1 MRRLGSRDRR
11 WKSTCLCGLGS
22 EGPGQERL
30 LLPPLV
36 SVFLTVFF
44 FLSPGFLWA
53 DILFSS
59 SEWAFGEV
67 PDTKPVS
74 YTVTVENTG
83 AEPVSFTLISTCE
96 CLTVEPATFDVG
108 PGSSRNW
115 TVTFEPEGYSGEF
128 RNPIIIRTDDPDMP
142 KAIFQVHGKVNP
154 AGEAAAGADSTGA
167 AAVPG
172 PGSAGE
178 GSDDPAPADGP
189 APAGAEAAG
198 ESSAADITMR
208 YYFSPGCRS
217 CTEFVNDEIPRL
229 EKEFGLEIT
238 LIQRN
243 VLSPKDYEELTA
255 LLAGME
261 RKLEELPVLV
271 FGGRVLQGE
280 RRIRRKV
287 REELEEA
294 AAGGAGAAV
303 GPGSTV
309 PGPEGA
315 ASAPDAAAEDG
326 GKPGSDGGRPEDSR
340 PEDGGAPA
348 GEAQVRKVI
357 PEKLS
362 FLPVIAAGLLD
373 GINPCAFTTII
384 FLISALAVAGRGRK
398 EVLILGICFA
408 VAVFA
413 TYFLVG
419 LGLLSAL
426 RTASYFPVVAEIIR
440 WVLVAALAVFA
451 ALSIYDYTRI
461 RKGNTSEILLQ
472 LPKGIKRRI
481 HASIRERS
489 RSAALVASS
498 LVLGFLIS
506 IFELACTGQVYF
518 PTIAYMVQGENRSLG
533 YLLLAVYNFGFIV
546 PLLAVFLLAY
556 AGVGSE
562 RITKAFQKNLGT
574 VKLGLAGLF
583 AALAVLTILQG

>member
-11 WKSTCLCGLGS
+11 WESTSLCGLGS
-22 EGPGQERL
+22 EGPAQKRL
-30 LLPPLV
+30 LFPPLV
-36 SVFLTVFF
+36 SLFLTVFF
-44 FLSPGFLWA
+44 FLNPGFLGA
-53 DILFSS
+53 DIFFSS

-74 YTVTVENTG
+74 YTVTVKNSG
-83 AEPVSFTLISTCE
+83 AEPVSLTLISTCE

-108 PGSSRNW
+108 PGSSRDW
-115 TVTFEPEGYSGEF
+115 TVTFDPEGYSGEF
-128 RNPIIIRTDDPDMP
+128 QNPIIIRTDDPDLP
-142 KAIFQVHGKVNP
+142 KALFQVHGKINP
-154 AGEAAAGADSTGA
+154 AGDEDRSTGA

-172 PGSAGE
+172 SGPEGE
-178 GSDDPAPADGP
+178 GSDDPAPSDGP
-189 APAGAEAAG
+189 APVGAEAAG

-217 CTEFVNDEIPRL
+217 CTEFVNEEIPRL

-287 REELEEA
+287 RDELEEA
-294 AAGGAGAAV
+294 AAVGAAAGAG
-303 GPGSTV
+303 GTV
-309 PGPEGA
+309 PGPEGS
-315 ASAPDAAAEDG
+315 ASASDAAAEDG
-326 GKPGSDGGRPEDSR
+326 GKPGSDDGRPEDSR
-340 PEDGGAPA
+340 PEDGGARA
-348 GEAQVRKVI
+348 GEAQARKVI

-461 RKGNTSEILLQ
+461 RKGNTPEILLQ

>member
-22 EGPGQERL
+22 EGPAQKRL
-30 LLPPLV
+30 LFPPLV
-36 SVFLTVFF
+36 SLFLTVFF
-44 FLSPGFLWA
+44 FLSPGFLGA
-53 DILFSS
+53 DIFFSS

-74 YTVTVENTG
+74 YTVTVENSG
-83 AEPVSFTLISTCE
+83 AEPVSLTLISTCE

-108 PGSSRNW
+108 PGSRRDW
-115 TVTFEPEGYSGEF
+115 TVTFDPEGYSGEF
-128 RNPIIIRTDDPDMP
+128 RNPIIIRTDDPDLP
-142 KAIFQVHGKVNP
+142 KALFQVHGKINP
-154 AGEAAAGADSTGA
+154 GGDSAGAGS
-167 AAVPG
+167 G
-172 PGSAGE
+172 PEGE

-189 APAGAEAAG
+189 APAGADAAG

-229 EKEFGLEIT
+229 EKELGLEIT

-255 LLAGME
+255 LLAGMD

-280 RRIRRKV
+280 RSIRRKV
-287 REELEEA
+287 RDELEEA
-294 AAGGAGAAV
+294 AAVGAGAAA

-309 PGPEGA
+309 PRPEGA

-326 GKPGSDGGRPEDSR
+326 GKPGSDDSR
-340 PEDGGAPA
+340 HEKRRTEDGGARA
-348 GEAQVRKVI
+348 GEAQARKVI

-440 WVLVAALAVFA
+440 WVLVAALGVFA

-562 RITKAFQKNLGT
+562 RITKAFQKNLGA

-583 AALAVLTILQG
+583 VALAVLTVLQG